1 MRVLVYRLGSL
12 GDTVVALPSFRR
24 IRNACPDAK
33 ITVLTNFPVSGKAA
47 PLETILENTGLIDEV
62 IPYPLGLRDPGQ
74 LLALRR
80 RIAQEKFDLVVSLAA
95 ARGRIASI
103 RDYLFF
109 RACGI
114 PKVIGI
120 PWRKRDLVCLPSD
133 GLYEN
138 EADRLLRR
146 VQSLP
151 AVSGKDEGLALTGEE
166 LREADCLLVDAGMGT
181 NFIAASVG
189 TKLPIKDWGA
199 SNWRQLLELLGG
211 DFPGLGLVLLG
222 SPEERDRSE
231 ELAQVWPGPRTN
243 LCGQTS
249 PRISAAI
256 LQRARLFLGHDSGP
270 MHLAAAVGTRCVA
283 VYSAQSRPGQWF
295 PRGKNHLNLY
305 PHAFF
310 YPNRLEDPDHQR
322 RAIASISVAN
332 VRDAVKSCLS

>member
-1 MRVLVYRLGSL
+1 M
-12 GDTVVALPSFRR
+12 VALPCFRR
-24 IRNACPDAK
+24 IRNTFPDAK

-95 ARGRIASI
+95 ARGRVASL

-120 PWRKRDLVCLPSD
+120 PWRRRDLVCLQND

-166 LREADCLLVDAGMGT
+166 SREADRLLVDAGMGT
-181 NFIAASVG
+181 NFIVASVG
-189 TKLPIKDWGA
+189 TKLPIKDWGVA
-199 SNWRQLLELLGG
+199 NWRELLERLGG
-211 DFPGLGLVLLG
+211 DFPGLGLMLLG
-222 SPEERDRSE
+222 SPEERERSE
-231 ELAQVWPGPRTN
+231 ELARVWPGPRAN
-243 LCGQTS
+243 FCGQTS
-249 PRISAAI
+249 PRVSAAL
-256 LQRARLFLGHDSGP
+256 LQRALLFLGHDSGP

-295 PRGKNHLNLY
+295 PRGEHHLNLY

-310 YPNRLEDPDHQR
+310 DPDRLEDADYQR
-322 RAIASISVAN
+322 RAIASISVAS